1 MPRID
6 DTSLL
11 KKKPFKKKSYRPW
24 NLLDDSTALITKNET
39 ANLENDVINSNQ
51 KLATNRQQTDNKLA
65 TNRQQSDN
73 IIAINKIQKKE
84 TGNKVAT
91 KPATEVTTN
100 WQQTDNK
107 PTTNTSFS
115 SLIGLQRSIVIFI
128 YQECKTTRSKI
139 SDPITLEHISTHLK
153 CSAGTAKTTLQRL
166 EAKRYIIRKEFK
178 NGRGG
183 WSRYELPEKLFH
195 ELLQN
200 ETGNKLAT
208 NRQQTDNKVAT
219 KPATEPTTS
228 VPSSSSVINN
238 KNTTTSKPSE
248 NDSECFLS
256 EEWQVINIEPLAD
269 IGFSKHHLKQ
279 IANQNKISTALV
291 QESINA
297 FAFDLKQNGKGKTL
311 KTSPIN
317 YLMGILRNGIPYS
330 PPPNYESEESRA
342 MRIYLERKR
351 DIEQKQIELEE
362 ELLKAEFN
370 DWQNILTNEQ
380 IDKILPEDI
389 KNSNLAP
396 AKTAALRTYF
406 RNEIWPIKRQEII
419 NMKCVE

>member
-6 DTSLL
+6 DISLL

-24 NLLDDSTALITKNET
+24 NLLDDNSATITKNEI
-39 ANLENDVINSNQ
+39 ANSEKDITHFNQ
-51 KLATNRQQTDNKLA
+51 KPATNRQQKDNKVA
-65 TNRQQSDN
+65 TNQQQSDN
-73 IIAINKIQKKE
+73 IISIDKNEKNK

-91 KPATEVTTN
+91 KPTTEVTTN

-128 YQECKTTRSKI
+128 YQVCKTTRSKI
-139 SDPITLEHISTHLK
+139 SDPITLEHLSEHLK

-166 EAKRYIIRKEFK
+166 EAKGYIIRKEFK

-219 KPATEPTTS
+219 KLATEPTTS
-228 VPSSSSVINN
+228 LSSSSSVINN
-238 KNTTTSKPSE
+238 KNTTTSESSE
-248 NDSECFLS
+248 NDSEDFLS
-256 EEWQVINIEPLAD
+256 EEWQLINTEPLAD

-279 IANQNKISTALV
+279 IANQNKVSTVLV

-297 FAFDLKQNGKGKTL
+297 FAFDLKENNKGKSL
-311 KTSPIN
+311 KTSPLN
-317 YLMGILRNGIPYS
+317 YLMGILRSGIPYA
-330 PPPNYESEESRA
+330 PPINYESPESRA
-342 MRIYLERKR
+342 MKIYLEKKK
-351 DIEQKQIELEE
+351 EVEEKQKALEE
-362 ELLKAEFN
+362 DIFNSEYN
-370 DWQNILTNEQ
+370 DWRNTLTNDQ
-380 IDKILPEDI
+380 IDKILPDDI
-389 KNSNLAP
+389 KNSNLTAP
-396 AKTAALRTYF
+396 KTSYLRTHY
-406 RNEIWPIKRQEII
+406 RNEIWPIIRQDII
-419 NMKCVE
+419 KKHLNN